1 MTGISLLR
9 RVLAKFLLTKTN
21 VYLGTVEFSYLG
33 HNRNFHQPCS
43 LCLLLMLFIIQGRRL
58 LTNFYTSR
66 AAIIL
71 NQFVQQLHKLTGL
84 SSRLTSTKLDALWM
98 RRTTINETSTSYG
111 LMFIWNSCA
120 IQRKTL

>member
-1 MTGISLLR
+1 MPGISLLGR
-9 RVLAKFLLTKTN
+9 LLAELLLTKN
-21 VYLGTVEFSYLG
+21 KCVSWNIVGFSYLG
-33 HNRNFHQPCS
+33 HSRNFHQPCS

-58 LTNFYTSR
+58 GTNFYTSR
-66 AAIIL
+66 AGVIL

-98 RRTTINETSTSYG
+98 RRTTLDETSTSYG

-120 IQRKTL
+120 IQRKT